1 MSHNDLASA
10 NKRSYTITDLA
21 REFDVTTRA
30 IRFYEDEGLLLPE
43 RVGRNRVY
51 GSRERVRLMLI
62 LRGKRLGFSLGEV
75 KELFDIY
82 DSSRDETSQLQ
93 QYLKILHQRRAL
105 LEQQR
110 QDIEA
115 VLKEIDTFERQ
126 CQRIL
131 EEKGD

>member
-1 MSHNDLASA
+1 MSHADLASA

-93 QYLKILHQRRAL
+93 QYLKILNQRRAL